1 MQEGLVSISWT
12 FVFQLLNTLIIFFVL
27 KKFLFKPTKDFMDKR
42 TKGIEDAMNEAVN
55 KGKEAESMLVAYQLK
70 LDNIKEER
78 NEIIR
83 DASKRAEQRG
93 DEILK
98 KAQEDAQKI
107 VEKANLDIQRERQK
121 AMNEMKDQ
129 MASLVILAASKVIE
143 KELNVDVHQKMIK
156 EFIDEVGDATW
167 QN

>member
-1 MQEGLVSISWT
+1 MEGLVSFGWT
-12 FVFQLLNTLIIFFVL
+12 FVFQLVNTLIIFFIL
-27 KKFLFKPTKDFMDKR
+27 KKYLYKPTRSFMDNR
-42 TKGIEDAMNEAVN
+42 TKSIEDAMNEAVN
-55 KGKEAESMLVAYQLK
+55 KGKEAEAVLASYQEK

-93 DEILK
+93 DEIVK
-98 KAQEDAQKI
+98 KAQEEAQKI
-107 VEKANLDIQRERQK
+107 VEKANNDIQRERQK

-129 MASLVILAASKVIE
+129 MAALVILAASKVIE

-156 EFIDEVGDATW
+156 EFIDEVGEATW

>member
-1 MQEGLVSISWT
+1 MQGLVSFGWT
-12 FVFQLLNTLIIFFVL
+12 FVFQLANTLIIFLIL
-27 KKFLFKPTKDFMDKR
+27 KKFLYKPIRSFMDTR

-55 KGKEAESMLVAYQLK
+55 KGKDAESILASYQQK

-93 DEILK
+93 DEIVK
-98 KAQEDAQKI
+98 KAQEEAQKI
-107 VEKANLDIQRERQK
+107 VEKANNDIQRERQK
-121 AMNEMKDQ
+121 AINEMKDQ
-129 MASLVILAASKVIE
+129 MAALVILAASKVIE

-156 EFIDEVGDATW
+156 EFIDEVGEATW

>member
-1 MQEGLVSISWT
+1 MNGLVSFDWT
-12 FVFQLLNTLIIFFVL
+12 FGFQLVNTLIIFLLL
-27 KKFLFKPTKDFMDKR
+27 KKFLYKPVRSFMDNR
-42 TKGIEDAMNEAVN
+42 AKGIEDAMNEAVN
-55 KGKEAESMLVAYQLK
+55 KGKEAEAILAEYQKK

-93 DEILK
+93 DEIVK
-98 KAQEDAQKI
+98 KAQEEAQKI
-107 VEKANLDIQRERQK
+107 VEKANNDIVRERQK

-129 MASLVILAASKVIE
+129 MAALVIMAASKVIE
-143 KELNVDVHQKMIK
+143 KELNVDVHQRMIK
-156 EFIDEVGDATW
+156 EFIDEVGEATW

>member
-1 MQEGLVSISWT
+1 MEGLVSISWT
-12 FVFQLLNTLIIFFVL
+12 FVFQLLNTLIIFLIL
-27 KKFLFKPTKDFMDKR
+27 KKFLYKPARSYMDSR
-42 TKGIEDAMNEAVN
+42 AKGIEDSMNEAVN
-55 KGKEAESMLVAYQLK
+55 KGKEAEAILASYQQK

-98 KAQEDAQKI
+98 KAQEEAQKI
-107 VEKANLDIQRERQK
+107 VEKANNDIVRERQK

-129 MASLVILAASKVIE
+129 MAALVIMAASKVIE

-156 EFIDEVGDATW
+156 EFIDEVGEATW

>member
-1 MQEGLVSISWT
+1 MEGLVSFGWT
-12 FVFQLLNTLIIFFVL
+12 FVFQLVNTLIIFFIL
-27 KKFLFKPTKDFMDKR
+27 KKYLYKPTRSFMDNR
-42 TKGIEDAMNEAVN
+42 TKSIEDAMNEAVN
-55 KGKEAESMLVAYQLK
+55 KGKEAEAVLASYQEK

-93 DEILK
+93 DEIVK
-98 KAQEDAQKI
+98 KAQEEAQKI
-107 VEKANLDIQRERQK
+107 AEKANNDIQRERQK

-129 MASLVILAASKVIE
+129 MAALVILAASKVIE

-156 EFIDEVGDATW
+156 EFIDEVGEATW